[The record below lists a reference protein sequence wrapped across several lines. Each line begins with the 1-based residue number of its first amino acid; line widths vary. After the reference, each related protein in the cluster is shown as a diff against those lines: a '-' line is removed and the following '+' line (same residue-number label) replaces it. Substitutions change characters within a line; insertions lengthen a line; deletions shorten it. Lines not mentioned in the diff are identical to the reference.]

1 MEPTGTPT
9 SEMPNNFPIP
19 IENNANFLISIGMK
33 YEDIQSVRDVFI
45 YEKEIHPHLFTGSE
59 YQNGVIR
66 YKILDEGR
74 PSLLQMGEKY
84 FYDFGKDKIIPTEDL
99 LLDEQDG
106 QLTPEALSEL
116 LNDLKEQVIGENPNP
131 SISRS
136 NSADQLIDPEQNNE
150 GPIR

>member
-45 YEKEIHPHLFTGSE
+45 YEKQIHPYLFTGSE
-59 YQNGVIR
+59 YQKGNIK
-66 YKILDEGR
+66 YKILEEDR
-74 PSLLQMGEKY
+74 PSLLQMGENY

-99 LLDEQDG
+99 LLDEKDE
-106 QLTPEALSEL
+106 QLTPEALSKL
-116 LNDLKEQVIGENPNP
+116 LNDLKKQVIGQNPNP

-136 NSADQLIDPEQNNE
+136 NSAENLSDQE
-150 GPIR
+150 GHGQSH